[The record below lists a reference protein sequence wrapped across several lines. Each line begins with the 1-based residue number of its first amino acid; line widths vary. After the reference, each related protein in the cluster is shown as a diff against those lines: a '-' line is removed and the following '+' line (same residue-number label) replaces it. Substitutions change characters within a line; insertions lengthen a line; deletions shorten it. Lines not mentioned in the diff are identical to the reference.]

1 MLCLHCSLFITLG
14 HGGNLGYGGN
24 LNIFWLGGKPYSCGR
39 GLLGDTEGIEDSIGV
54 ENSIGKT
61 RKERKEE
68 NQRRV

>member
-1 MLCLHCSLFITLG
+1 MYFG
-14 HGGNLGYGGN
+14 WGE
-24 LNIFWLGGKPYSCGR
+24 GGKPYSCGR